1 MFEKEDS
8 RSDSLNQYLSRLP
21 DRDVDAIASAIGPER
36 FATYQVMAGGN
47 TRQALQLYELNAR
60 LSAHIYE
67 VLGGLEVALRNAISQ
82 SIAAHHKRADWY
94 RCRDFL
100 MRLSKERRTNICDV
114 RHRIRLDG
122 HKEQPGRVIAGLTFH
137 FWVALHENKYRD
149 TIWTPHLYR
158 IWPKGTNIKAVH
170 KDLLK
175 IRDLRNRIA
184 HHEPVF
190 VTRWA
195 GRMEPAWQRFAELAP
210 EKASW
215 YRDRCDNEIA
225 RLISTCGFLTPLE

>member
-8 RSDSLNQYLSRLP
+8 GSGGLNQYLSSLW
-21 DRDVDAIASAIGPER
+21 DGEVDVIVRTIGPER
-36 FATYQVMAGGN
+36 FATYQATAGGN
-47 TRQALQLYELNAR
+47 PRQALHLYELNAR
-60 LSAHIYE
+60 LSAHMHE
-67 VLGGLEVALRNAISQ
+67 VLGGLEVALRNAVSH
-82 SIAAHHKRADWY
+82 SIAGHYQRADWF

-100 MRLSKERRTNICDV
+100 MKLSMERRTNIREV
-114 RHRIRLDG
+114 RRRIRSDG
-122 HKEQPGRVIAGLTFH
+122 HREQPGRVIAGLTFH

-149 TIWTPHLYR
+149 TVWTPHLHR
-158 IWPKGTNIKAVH
+158 IWPKGTNIKEVH

-190 VTRWA
+190 AMRWS
-195 GRMEPAWQRFAELAP
+195 GRMELVWTRFDQIAP

-215 YRDRCDNEIA
+215 YRERCDSQIA
-225 RLISTCGFLTPLE
+225 NLISTCALLMTV